1 MGISSTEMR
10 IASTKV
16 NTKIN
21 GESNKKNACLCQFVP
36 AKNMLTNRNGE
47 FNQHKYIYIYSWAF
61 GRNIGVYQ
69 LLLRLI
75 VNEYMQSSNVLDTT
89 INAANS

>member
-16 NTKIN
+16 STKRN

-36 AKNMLTNRNGE
+36 AKNMLTNRDGE
-47 FNQHKYIYIYSWAF
+47 FNQHKMQALVCIYHIVGHSVETLEYINCYIHAAIKHF
-61 GRNIGVYQ
+61 GHDHKR
-69 LLLRLI
+69 
-75 VNEYMQSSNVLDTT
+75 SK
-89 INAANS
+89 